1 MKTVIKEFD
10 SENIIDMI
18 TELAVSNKEI
28 PVKFVIAILSLLLE
42 DSKVGKDGNRL
53 LTEQLKNYKEHDVV
67 EFMSLVLCN
76 SIAASLYYTV
86 IEKPEREH
94 EPSVEA

>member
-1 MKTVIKEFD
+1 MKTVIKEFEP
-10 SENIIDMI
+10 ENVVDMI
-18 TELAVSNKEI
+18 KKLAESDKEI

-42 DSKVGKDGNRL
+42 ESKVGKEGNRL
-53 LTEQLKNYKEHDVV
+53 LIDQLQDYKDDDMI
-67 EFMSLVLCN
+67 EFMTLLLCN

-86 IEKPEREH
+86 IEPIEREH